1 MKTMHAVRAH
11 ARGGPSELHL
21 ERAPVPLP
29 ERDEA
34 LVEVHAAAITYDEL
48 LWDESWTRD
57 GIDRT
62 PIIPSHEV
70 SGVVAAVG
78 GAVTDLSVGQEVY
91 GLIEFDRDGAA
102 AEYVTV
108 RAADLAAKPASTDHV
123 HAAALPLAA
132 LTAWQAL
139 VDHAHLAAGE
149 SVLVLGGA
157 GGVGAYVVQLAHHL
171 GARVSATVGSGD
183 DLDYVRNLGAA
194 DVVVRRAT
202 GMFDVVIDTVGGS
215 ALSAA
220 YAHVQDGG
228 RLITLS
234 APPAPELRQGR
245 TIRDSFFVV
254 RPNRGELEQ
263 LATLVDFGAL
273 RSLVGAMFELADTA
287 AAYADRG
294 RRGGPGKTVII
305 VR

>member
-1 MKTMHAVRAH
+1 METMRAIRAH
-11 ARGGPSELHL
+11 RRGGAEQLHL
-21 ERAPVPLP
+21 EQAPKPVP
-29 ERDEA
+29 EDDEV

-48 LWDESWTRD
+48 LWDESWTRA
-57 GIDRT
+57 GQDRT

-70 SGVVAAVG
+70 SGTVAAVG
-78 GAVTDLSVGQEVY
+78 RAVADLAVGDDVY

-102 AEYVTV
+102 AEYVSV
-108 RAADLAAKPASTDHV
+108 PAADLARKPASVDHV

-139 VDHAHLAAGE
+139 VDRANLRPGE

-157 GGVGAYVVQLAHHL
+157 GGVGAYVVQLARHFGAAVGATVSTADAVEYVQAL
-171 GARVSATVGSGD
+171 GASDVF
-183 DLDYVRNLGAA
+183 VRA
-194 DVVVRRAT
+194 AT
-202 GMFDVVIDTVGGS
+202 GTVDVVIDTVGGP

-220 YAHVQDGG
+220 YAQVRDGG

-245 TIRDSFFVV
+245 DVHDEFFIV
-254 RPNRGELEQ
+254 RPDRAELEQ
-263 LATLVDFGAL
+263 LASLVDQGAL
-273 RSLVGAMFELADTA
+273 KALVGETFALADAA

-294 RRGGPGKTVII
+294 QHGGPGKTVLV